1 MSLFFHQRDSLNFS
15 VLTLLLLRACQ
26 QQYLKFT
33 TMVKSPVDS
42 KYEVRIDA
50 RDPLTL
56 NPDIKSL
63 DVKIEYL

>member
-1 MSLFFHQRDSLNFS
+1 MSLFFHQRDSLCFS
-15 VLTLLLLRACQ
+15 VLTLLL